1 MKRAHHPIIDLVSWL
16 EQPEGAYIREWEQ
29 AQLQKLTVDIFGFNA
44 LQIGLPQ
51 INALAASRMPHKWV
65 SNDVLLL
72 TTGADA
78 GTNVG
83 FNVDTGQPPV
93 SSPIVHVVHEFTEM
107 PFATH
112 SVDLVVLPHVLEFAA
127 EPHQILREVDR
138 ILIPE
143 GRLIICGFNPASLW
157 GMRQV
162 LGRVANHPYL
172 PKEGEFISL
181 MRLKDWLK
189 LLSMEVNPASF
200 GCYAPPLRTEQWLH
214 RFSFLEKAGRRWWP
228 YLGAVYMI
236 EAVKRVR
243 GMHLIGPALKTKR
256 RQRGNAV
263 PVTNA
268 RIQKSNESL

>member
-1 MKRAHHPIIDLVSWL
+1 MIDMKQSQHSILDLVSWL
-16 EQPEGAYIREWEQ
+16 EQPAGAYIREWEQ
-29 AQLQKLTVDIFGFNA
+29 TQLQRLTVDIFGFNA

-51 INALAASRMPHKWV
+51 INALAANRMPQRWV
-65 SNDVLLL
+65 SNDVLIVPAQRNNETKKLD
-72 TTGADA
+72 ADSEHQA
-78 GTNVG
+78 
-83 FNVDTGQPPV
+83 
-93 SSPIVHVVHEFTEM
+93 IVHVVHEFTEM

-157 GMRQV
+157 GLRQMW
-162 LGRVANHPYL
+162 GRMSNRPYL
-172 PKEGEFISL
+172 PKEGEFISP

-189 LLSMEVNPASF
+189 LLSMEVNPTNF
-200 GCYAPPLRTEQWLH
+200 GCYAPPLRTEQWLQ

-228 YLGAVYMI
+228 YFGAVYMI

-243 GMHLIGPALKTKR
+243 GMHLIGPAIKAKR

-263 PVTNA
+263 PVTHSN
-268 RIQKSNESL
+268 IQNSEFKE

>member
-1 MKRAHHPIIDLVSWL
+1 MKHTHHPIIDLVTWL

-51 INALAASRMPHKWV
+51 IDALAASRMPHKWV
-65 SNDVLLL
+65 SNDTL
-72 TTGADA
+72 
-78 GTNVG
+78 
-83 FNVDTGQPPV
+83 
-93 SSPIVHVVHEFTEM
+93 IVPYVEKSTAFPAIQVVHEFTEM

-112 SVDLVVLPHVLEFAA
+112 SIDLVVLPHVLEFAA

-157 GMRQV
+157 GMRQM
-162 LGRVANHPYL
+162 LGRVANQPYL
-172 PKEGEFISL
+172 PEEGEFISL

-263 PVTNA
+263 PVTHS
-268 RIQKSNESL
+268 RITNKNHQ